1 MYRQRSLENMEVCMY
16 PNSHTHEL
24 RWTAPVAI
32 RIGRRSSE
40 FIHGPAEAID
50 YLEHRWPFLD
60 GPCLDTAKR
69 RCVEAMNRLAH
80 IEVAREAFISA
91 AEEAKVL
98 T

>member
-1 MYRQRSLENMEVCMY
+1 MYQ
-16 PNSHTHEL
+16 NSHIPEL

-60 GPCLDTAKR
+60 SPCLDAAKH
-69 RCVEAMNRLAH
+69 RCVEVMNSLTH
-80 IEVAREAFISA
+80 IEVARKAFISA
-91 AEEAKVL
+91 AAEAKVL
-98 T
+98 A